1 VNRLSR
7 LGRIGAIA
15 LLLSGAAVAAAQ
27 AQAPADSI
35 ARQIELGKSLFHGKG
50 LCFSCHGKEGDGLLG
65 PTTKLAGR
73 PLVHT
78 KPTVPDVIALIKAGV
93 DSAHSSVG
101 QPMPA
106 RGGSRLTDAEVE
118 AVARYVLELQ
128 KISAKK
134 SKP

>member
-1 VNRLSR
+1 MTRLR
-7 LGRIGAIA
+7 PVAYLGVIA
-15 LLLSGAAVAAAQ
+15 LLLGARSAGAQTAAT
-27 AQAPADSI
+27 ADSI
-35 ARQIELGKSLFHGKG
+35 ARQIELGKALFHGKG

-65 PTTKLAGR
+65 PTTRLAGR

-78 KPTVPDVIALIKAGV
+78 KATIPELVALIKVGV

-106 RGGSRLTDAEVE
+106 RGGSRLTDVEVE

-128 KISAKK
+128 KKPPK
-134 SKP
+134 SPGQ